1 MNKIFKVVYSAIR
14 GEMVVANEVAAS
26 RRRGTKAVA
35 VATASVLMVSCMTAF
50 AGVTPEGTKS
60 QDGTSMTFL
69 EDAKLVNHTWFDAPI
84 TSISFKKSLKADL
97 NDSTSDKLEIKQEQ
111 SVSVGEDIELDVIGS
126 KGVLQVG
133 GSVTASDR
141 IENKG
146 SMTDLSG
153 KSTLGK
159 VTTRAFWNTDAGDLS
174 ITDFNLTGSLYNKNS
189 KLSVDKIG
197 VNSSFVELI
206 SHEGSNG
213 KDLIVTGDV
222 YAKNITLNGLMDV
235 HGKTFIAK
243 DWAYIYGE
251 GRLKTLELNI
261 QKSAEFHGLTIDT
274 KSLTVQDGT
283 VTLDKNGNN
292 TYARFNGE
300 LESLT
305 MLGNAN
311 FQHRN
316 TNPTDDTLRIK
327 TVYLKTSSTS
337 DNYFQTY
344 GGMHI
349 GEVIVDGHGRI
360 DGYSKSGNDD
370 NLHITIGK
378 LTVKKDSEIALSNT
392 RAAYTNPTH
401 NSATIDDVVLED
413 GASFQ
418 NGIEKPD
425 GNRPYAVKIKNL
437 TGTEA
442 TVVNLDKTLAI
453 GENGKVDFTGK
464 IDDKTVGQS
473 KDSGVTL
480 SLSSE
485 SRVTLLGQNAIH
497 SVNFDGGLL
506 DLSKTNQSL
515 TTEALT
521 GEGILTMDPTKTTGG
536 LKTAKSGASLTVRA
550 VNENGQILTADA
562 VSAEQAKTMASLVKG
577 TNATVKID
585 EGLSGGAVTVT
596 PDGLATTSVNSV
608 MANSLDIASV
618 SSLSMNRI
626 LMNDLRKRLGD
637 IRSAPG
643 THGAWV
649 RYDGGKLKGSNSLK
663 SNFTTVQVGIDT
675 MPSDHAPRFGL
686 AFAYTKTDAD
696 MKRGDAD
703 MDSYSLALYG
713 TKTFDN
719 GVFVD
724 VIGRAALSKADYTV
738 DGRLKG
744 SADNTALSLSGE
756 IGWRYDVTPMF
767 FVEPQA
773 EITYTY
779 TDADTLKLGGA
790 ASYSFDT
797 VDSLLGRAGFAAG
810 LNCPDGWG
818 NVYVHASA
826 VHEFLGDATIRSGVN
841 SYKVNGEDTWV
852 EYGLGAN
859 INIGKN
865 AYVYGGVER
874 TSGATL
880 DEEWRAHV
888 GFRYSF

>member
-14 GEMVVANEVAAS
+14 GEMVAANEVAAS
-26 RRRGTKAVA
+26 HRRGTKAVA

-60 QDGTSMTFL
+60 QDGTSMTFSK
-69 EDAKLVNHTWFDAPI
+69 DAQLVNHTWFDAPI

-97 NDSTSDKLEIKQEQ
+97 NDSTSDKLEIKQGQ

-126 KGVLQVG
+126 KGLLQVG
-133 GSVTASDR
+133 GSIKAKK
-141 IENKG
+141 IENH
-146 SMTDLSG
+146 G
-153 KSTLGK
+153 KLTKLFGVATLDK
-159 VTTRAFWNTDAGDLS
+159 VTVTEGLWNTDAADLS
-174 ITDFNLTGSLYNKNS
+174 VKDFNITGSLFNTNS
-189 KLSVDKIG
+189 KLTVDKIG
-197 VNSSFVELI
+197 SENQYVLI
-206 SHEGSNG
+206 SHSGSDG
-213 KDLIVTGDV
+213 KDLTVTGDV
-222 YAKNITLNGLMDV
+222 HTSAIVLEGLMDV
-235 HGKTFIAK
+235 KGKTIIK
-243 DWAYIYGE
+243 SGWANNHGT
-251 GRLKTLELNI
+251 GTLKTESVTLQGSGTFTGGI
-261 QKSAEFHGLTIDT
+261 TVDT
-274 KSLTVQDGT
+274 KSVTVVDGLLTLAND
-283 VTLDKNGNN
+283 NN
-292 TYARFNGE
+292 RYGHFAGE
-300 LESLT
+300 LESFTLQ
-305 MLGNAN
+305 GNAQ
-311 FQHRN
+311 FQHHN
-316 TNPTDDTLRIK
+316 TNPAEPLKIK
-327 TVYLKTSSTS
+327 TVHLKTNSV
-337 DNYFQTY
+337 DNDYFQTY
-344 GGMHI
+344 GGMNI

-370 NLHITIGK
+370 NLHIAIGK
-378 LTVKKDSEIALSNT
+378 LTVKKDSEIAISNT

-418 NGIEKPD
+418 NGIKKLD
-425 GNRPYAVKIKNL
+425 GNRPYAVKLKNL
-437 TGTEA
+437 TGTNA

-480 SLSSE
+480 SLASE

-497 SVNFDGGLL
+497 TVNFDGGLL
-506 DLSKTNQSL
+506 DLSKTNQIL

-521 GEGILTMDPTKTTGG
+521 GQGILTMDPTKTTGG

-577 TNATVKID
+577 TNATVRID

-626 LMNDLRKRLGD
+626 LMNDVRKRLGD
-637 IRSAPG
+637 IRSASG

-663 SNFTTVQVGIDT
+663 NNFTTVQVGIDT
-675 MPSDHAPRFGL
+675 MPSDNAPRFGL
-686 AFAYTKTDAD
+686 AFAYTKSDAD

-852 EYGLGAN
+852 EYDLGAN

>member
-126 KGVLQVG
+126 KGLLQVG
-133 GSVTASDR
+133 GSIKAKK
-141 IENKG
+141 IENHG
-146 SMTDLSG
+146 NLTNLSG
-153 KSTLGK
+153 VATLDK
-159 VTTRAFWNTDAGDLS
+159 VTVTEGMWNTDAADLS
-174 ITDFNLTGSLYNKNS
+174 VKDFNITGSLFNTNS
-189 KLSVDKIG
+189 KLTVDKIG
-197 VNSSFVELI
+197 SENQYVLI
-206 SHEGSNG
+206 SHSGSDG
-213 KDLIVTGDV
+213 KDLTVTGDV
-222 YAKNITLNGLMDV
+222 HTSAIVLEGLMDV
-235 HGKTFIAK
+235 KGKTVIK
-243 DWAYIYGE
+243 SGWANNHGT
-251 GRLKTLELNI
+251 GTLKTESVTLQGSGTFTGGI
-261 QKSAEFHGLTIDT
+261 TVDT
-274 KSLTVQDGT
+274 KSVTVVDGLLTLAKD
-283 VTLDKNGNN
+283 NN
-292 TYARFNGE
+292 RYGHFAGE
-300 LESLT
+300 LESFTLQ
-305 MLGNAN
+305 GDAQ

-316 TNPTDDTLRIK
+316 TNPAEPLKIR
-327 TVYLKTSSTS
+327 TVHLKTNSVDKNS
-337 DNYFQTY
+337 FQTY
-344 GGMHI
+344 GGMNI

-378 LTVKKDSEIALSNT
+378 LTVKENSEIALSNT

-425 GNRPYAVKIKNL
+425 GNRPCAVKIKNL

-480 SLSSE
+480 SLASE

-497 SVNFDGGLL
+497 TVNFDGGLL

-626 LMNDLRKRLGD
+626 LMNDVRKRLGD

-663 SNFTTVQVGIDT
+663 NNFTTVQVGIDT

-713 TKTFDN
+713 TKTFEN

-724 VIGRAALSKADYTV
+724 VIGRVARSDADYTV
-738 DGRLKG
+738 DGNLKG
-744 SADNTALSLSGE
+744 SADNTVLSLSGE